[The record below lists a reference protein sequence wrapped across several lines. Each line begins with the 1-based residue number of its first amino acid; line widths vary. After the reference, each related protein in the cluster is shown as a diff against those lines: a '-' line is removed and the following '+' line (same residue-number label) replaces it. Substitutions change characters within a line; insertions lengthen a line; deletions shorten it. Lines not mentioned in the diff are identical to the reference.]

1 MAIWNIFAHTIT
13 GKLWQEFN
21 KVILVFLGNI
31 IKIVT
36 LYILCLII
44 LFSRQKYF
52 RNELYCF
59 FARKDKKSTI
69 IQYTSLSKNY
79 ITYFI
84 SSLVLYCYIY
94 IADQTNNVVVSAIFI
109 VPGKISQIRFFSLIF
124 SAKHPN
130 RKVKW
135 CEKMWESSFQP
146 KRGRYCVLPFV

>member
-1 MAIWNIFAHTIT
+1 M
-13 GKLWQEFN
+13 FN
-21 KVILVFLGNI
+21 
-31 IKIVT
+31 
-36 LYILCLII
+36 
-44 LFSRQKYF
+44 RQKYF

-135 CEKMWESSFQP
+135 CEKNVGVIIST
-146 KRGRYCVLPFV
+146 KTRTLLCVAFCLNIVTSHGYNHLIRLVAP